1 VGIDPRWPRLAVLF
15 AATGFVESMAFSH
28 YLTFLPLLVRDL
40 GVAEQDVAGMVGL
53 LSSAALLAGLPLVP
67 FWGAWADRYSRKAVI
82 VRSAVVEALLFLL
95 LAFVRDVSQLFLLV
109 PLVGLVLGNT
119 GVMLAELSD
128 RVPRARLGLAI
139 SVVGASGPLGVSVG
153 PALGGPVVDQAGVQ
167 TLFLADALLSGVAVV
182 ALMLAY
188 HERPDRPRSPF
199 PVLTLVRRSLVA
211 VVRTPIART
220 VFLAYFLVLLGQR
233 VVVPFLALYVELLGG
248 PSVLASTVGLVAGV
262 NGLAAASG
270 SAAAGALAD
279 RVGFRPVLLGAIVL
293 ATTSALAG
301 AALDTLP
308 PFVVDYALLGVGV
321 ATASAMLFAFLATGL
336 PADVRSSVL
345 NLSLLPM
352 YLSGIVGSLLAVEL
366 LGRTAGDLR
375 PLWVVA
381 SVSLALAAV
390 PAWRLRGDRPSAGTL
405 AA

>member
-1 VGIDPRWPRLAVLF
+1 
-15 AATGFVESMAFSH
+15 MAFAH

-40 GVAEQDVAGMVGL
+40 GVPEADVAGMVGL

-67 FWGAWADRYSRKAVI
+67 FWGAWADRYSRKAIV
-82 VRSAVVEALLFLL
+82 VRSAVVEAVLFLL
-95 LAFVRDVSQLFLLV
+95 LAFVRDASHLFLLV

-153 PALGGPVVDQAGVQ
+153 PAIGGPVVDEAGVQ
-167 TLFLADALLSGVAVV
+167 VLFLLDAVLSTVAAATLV
-182 ALMLAY
+182 LGY
-188 HERPDRPRSPF
+188 HERPDRPRSTF
-199 PVLTLVRRSLVA
+199 PVLVLVRRSLVA
-211 VVRTPIART
+211 VVKTPLART

-248 PSVLASTVGLVAGV
+248 PFVLASTVGLVAGAH
-262 NGLAAASG
+262 GLAAAVG
-270 SAAAGALAD
+270 SAGGGALAD

-293 ATTSALAG
+293 ATGTMLVGALS
-301 AALDTLP
+301 DTLAA
-308 PFVVDYALLGVGV
+308 FVLDYALLGVGV
-321 ATASAMLFAFLATGL
+321 ATAGAMLFAFLATGL
-336 PADVRSSVL
+336 PSEVRSSVL

-366 LGRTAGDLR
+366 LGRSDGDLR
-375 PLWVVA
+375 LLWTVGA
-381 SVSLALAAV
+381 LSLALAVV
-390 PAWRLRGDRPSAGTL
+390 PAGRLGRRSPSAGTL
-405 AA
+405 AP

>member
-1 VGIDPRWPRLAVLF
+1 
-15 AATGFVESMAFSH
+15 MAFAH

-40 GVAEQDVAGMVGL
+40 GAPETDVAGMVGL

-67 FWGAWADRYSRKAVI
+67 FWGAWADRYSRKAVV
-82 VRSAVVEALLFLL
+82 VRSAVVEGVLFLL
-95 LAFVRDVSQLFLLV
+95 LAFVRDVQQLFLLV

-139 SVVGASGPLGVSVG
+139 SVVGASGPLGVSLG
-153 PALGGPVVDQAGVQ
+153 PAIGGPVVDSVGVQ
-167 TLFLADALLSGVAVV
+167 TLFLVDALLSGVAVV
-182 ALMLAY
+182 ALVLAY
-188 HERPDRPRSPF
+188 HERPDRRRSPY

-211 VVRTPIART
+211 VVRTPLART

-248 PSVLASTVGLVAGV
+248 PLVLASTVGLVAGV
-262 NGLAAASG
+262 NGLAAAVG
-270 SAAAGALAD
+270 SAGAGALAD
-279 RVGFRPVLLGAIVL
+279 RVGFRPVLLGAIAL
-293 ATTSALAG
+293 ATASALAG
-301 AALDTLP
+301 AALDALG
-308 PFVVDYALLGVGV
+308 PFMLDYALLGVGI

-336 PADVRSSVL
+336 PTDVRSSVL

-366 LGRTAGDLR
+366 LGRSGGDLR
-375 PLWVVA
+375 QLWVVGA
-381 SVSLALAAV
+381 VSLALALV
-390 PAWRLRGDRPSAGTL
+390 PASRLGGDRRSAGTL
-405 AA
+405 SA